1 MGEDRLP
8 VTPATGA
15 KAMARCGAW
24 IFGGV
29 VLLAAGTSGAD
40 AQQWLLNSG
49 ASHFYMQTVKAN
61 SIFENHQFKN
71 LDGTITPDGNATVKI
86 DLTSVISGIDVRDV
100 RMRFLLF
107 ETFKFP
113 NAEVTA
119 KLDMAKLQELR
130 KTTRIDYPL
139 KFKLNLH
146 GIEQEM
152 EAPVTVTRV
161 SDKSISVASAAP
173 IIVTADSFG
182 LTAGIAKLS
191 EAVNGTQIATG
202 ASITFD
208 LVFETGDKIPAI
220 EAARAATAR
229 QKAQDESSAIAP
241 EACETRFS
249 VISTTGAIYF
259 KTGSAEIDTAS
270 DALLDSVAQIANRCP
285 AVRIQ
290 VAGHTDAVGSRESN
304 RRLSTLRARS
314 VADYLIR
321 QGVSDGRIDSAG
333 YGDSRPV
340 APNDTEAGRA
350 KNRRIEFAVKS
361 Q

>member
-1 MGEDRLP
+1 MTQWGS
-8 VTPATGA
+8 
-15 KAMARCGAW
+15 W

-29 VLLAAGTSGAD
+29 LFLAAGTGGAN
-40 AQQWLLNSG
+40 AQQWLLNSS

-61 SIFENHQFKN
+61 SIFENHQFKT
-71 LDGTITPDGNATVKI
+71 LDGTISPEGAATVKI
-86 DLTSVISGIDVRDV
+86 DLTSVISGVDVRDV

-119 KLDMAKLQELR
+119 KLDMSKLQELR
-130 KTTRIDYPL
+130 KTTRINYPL
-139 KFKLNLH
+139 KFTLNLH
-146 GIEQEM
+146 GIQQEM

-161 SDKSISVASAAP
+161 SDKSISVASATP

-229 QKAQDESSAIAP
+229 QKAQEESSAIAP

-259 KTGSAEIDTAS
+259 KTGSAELDRAS
-270 DALLDSVAQIANRCP
+270 EPLLDSVAQIANRCP
-285 AVRIQ
+285 TARIE
-290 VAGHTDAVGSRESN
+290 VSGHTDTVGGRESN
-304 RRLSTLRARS
+304 RHLSEQRAAREMRHPGAHRQSAFTLNSIRRFLARVVSESFGAIGRLS
-314 VADYLIR
+314 
-321 QGVSDGRIDSAG
+321 
-333 YGDSRPV
+333 P
-340 APNDTEAGRA
+340 
-350 KNRRIEFAVKS
+350 
-361 Q
+361 